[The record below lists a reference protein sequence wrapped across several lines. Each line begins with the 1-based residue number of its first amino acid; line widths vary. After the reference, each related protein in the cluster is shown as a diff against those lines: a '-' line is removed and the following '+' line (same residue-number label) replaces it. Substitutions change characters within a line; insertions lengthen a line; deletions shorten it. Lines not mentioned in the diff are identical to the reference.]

1 VSAAN
6 AGRGMSPG
14 ARFAVAAALVLSIPL
29 VAGVRAWHQGSADL
43 AASDLALQSGDL
55 DGAIAAARR
64 AAFAEVPLV
73 GADAAGYARLEAMA
87 HDAEGRNDEDHAL
100 KAWAAVRAAALGSD
114 GLFSRDAELHTAS
127 HALARLYIKRAHEAA
142 AAAGPQL
149 TAAPIPDEAT
159 LAGSLGDATAT
170 TTFAARARRALG
182 FTAAA
187 LLLGGLLL
195 LFVRRGGRRTLSP
208 PSSDTSDKEEADG
221 ATKVPAP
228 VPR

>member
-1 VSAAN
+1 
-6 AGRGMSPG
+6 MSP
-14 ARFAVAAALVLSIPL
+14 ALRFAVAGALVLSIPL
-29 VAGVRAWHQGSADL
+29 VAAVRTWHQGAADL
-43 AASDLALQSGDL
+43 AASDAALHGGDL

-64 AAFAEVPLV
+64 AALAEVPLV
-73 GADAAGYARLEAMA
+73 GTGRAGYARLEAMA

-100 KAWAAVRAAALGSD
+100 KAWAAVRAAALGTD
-114 GLFSRDAELHTAS
+114 GLVSRDEELLLAS
-127 HALARLYIKRAHEAA
+127 HALARLYIQRAHEAA

-149 TAAPIPDEAT
+149 SAAPIPDEET
-159 LAGSLGDATAT
+159 LARSLADGAP
-170 TTFAARARRALG
+170 TFAARARRALG

-195 LFVRRGGRRTLSP
+195 LFVRRGGRRTPSP
-208 PSSDTSDKEEADG
+208 PSSDTSDPPADPTAPSRAD